1 MNIPALRSSLRTT
14 AACACLVLAPL
25 AYAQALSD
33 PTRPPAAAAV
43 APDAIPAPGGAQAS
57 PQISRLQSVL
67 IAPGRR
73 IAIIDGVTVP
83 LGGKLGD
90 ATLIR
95 LSETEAV
102 LRKGGETEVLKLLP
116 GIERKFVKRAER
128 AGVQR

>member
-1 MNIPALRSSLRTT
+1 MNNPALRSSLRTT
-14 AACACLVLAPL
+14 AACAFLVLAPV

-33 PTRPPAAAAV
+33 PTQPPAATDAV
-43 APDAIPAPGGAQAS
+43 SAPGGAQSS
-57 PQISRLQSVL
+57 PQLSRLQSVL

-90 ATLIR
+90 ATLVR

-116 GIERKFVKRAER
+116 GIERKFVKRALR
-128 AGVQR
+128 AGVHTR